1 MRNKITYVTYATG
14 EKYLEAAVEIFETT
28 KKFFDHSILYKRDDI
43 DAVFYE
49 KNSKILDSKKG
60 AGYWL
65 WKPYLILKAMEKIND
80 GDIIFYLDLGDH
92 LHTNIYDIV
101 NKITIDNSGFFLVSG
116 NFINK
121 NWTKYDCFN
130 LMDCTGEKYMETN
143 QLEAGC
149 CAFRKS
155 DDVIS
160 FLKEWLFF
168 CSNYQIIS
176 DDPSDKNDH
185 HLNEHRY
192 DQSILTNLKIK
203 YGIKSVP
210 ISEISKYITY
220 NKYF

>member
-14 EKYLEAAVEIFETT
+14 EKYLEAAVEIFPET
-28 KKFFDHSILYKRDDI
+28 KKFFDSSILYKKNDI
-43 DAVFYE
+43 DIAFYE

-92 LHTNIYDIV
+92 LHTNIYEFV
-101 NKITIDNSGFFLVSG
+101 NKIVIDNSGFFLVSG

-130 LMDCTGEKYMETN
+130 LMDCRGEKYTESN

-149 CAFRKS
+149 CAFQKR
-155 DDVIS
+155 DDVIL

-168 CSNYQIIS
+168 CSNYHIIS
-176 DDPSDKNDH
+176 DDPSIKNDPNF
-185 HLNEHRY
+185 NEHRY

-203 YGIKSVP
+203 YEIKAEP
-210 ISEISKYITY
+210 ISEVSKYITY